1 MAIEKERGRE
11 GGRKSGRNGEME
23 GVLERGKTGERRGK
37 TGERRGKQYH
47 FTVLILY
54 FFRGGN
60 ATCGLQCIP
69 HAS

>member
-11 GGRKSGRNGEME
+11 GGRKSGRNEEME
-23 GVLERGKTGERRGK
+23 RVLERGKTGD
-37 TGERRGKQYH
+37 RRGKQYH
-47 FTVLILY
+47 FIVLIMY

-69 HAS
+69 RAS